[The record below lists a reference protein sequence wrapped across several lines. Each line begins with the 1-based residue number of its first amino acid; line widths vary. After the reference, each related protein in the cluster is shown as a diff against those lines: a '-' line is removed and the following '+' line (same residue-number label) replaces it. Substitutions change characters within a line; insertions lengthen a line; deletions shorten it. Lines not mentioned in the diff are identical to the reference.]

1 MKNTT
6 WRHGLLLALA
16 FWSGASQAST
26 LSTSSDI
33 QIYSGGKLALQANPT
48 PISLVTT
55 RPSLTA
61 GGSIQISSGG
71 SIEIQSGQPPI
82 NSGVISS
89 AAVMPLPTEPT
100 IWAVN
105 WTSGSITHIGDYFD
119 VNVFAVVPLDNASP
133 DELILGFGFNALLS
147 GNGSAQFL
155 GRTVNTLFDDIS
167 TQDGVNLTSAGLAFP
182 GLGSNEVGSMIS
194 LAILH
199 FQATAVG
206 DLNIAITGD
215 LSDPNQGLIYLN
227 QAPLAIRA
235 NTLLAITAVPLPP
248 SVLMFLGGLAISA
261 RGLRKHH

>member
-6 WRHGLLLALA
+6 WRHSLLLALA

-26 LSTSSDI
+26 LSTSSDT
-33 QIYSGGKLALQANPT
+33 QIYSGGN
-48 PISLVTT
+48 LVTQIGK
-55 RPSLTA
+55 PSVNLEARETLLLR
-61 GGSIQISSGG
+61 GGNIQIASTGG
-71 SIEIQSGQPPI
+71 LEIQASQTVE
-82 NSGVISS
+82 NSRLVLTVQT
-89 AAVMPLPTEPT
+89 ATEPK
-100 IWAVN
+100 IWALPN
-105 WTSGSITHIGDYFD
+105 WTSGIPPHPGDYFD
-119 VNVFAVVPLDNASP
+119 IAVLAQVPLINASP

-167 TQDGVNLTSAGLAFP
+167 THDGVNLTAAGLAFP

-206 DLNIAITGD
+206 DLNIGITGD

-227 QAPLAIRA
+227 QAPLAIQA
-235 NTLLAITAVPLPP
+235 NTLLAISAVPLPP